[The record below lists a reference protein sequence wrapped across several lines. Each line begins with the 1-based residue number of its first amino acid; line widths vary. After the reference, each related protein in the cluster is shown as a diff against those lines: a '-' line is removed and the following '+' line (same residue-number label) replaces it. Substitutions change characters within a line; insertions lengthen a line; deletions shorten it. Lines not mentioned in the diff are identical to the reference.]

1 MSNLTKGVAGGGTGG
16 GAGPTPA
23 SAGSGASGPTASAA
37 KSVGSPAG
45 GRPAHLRPVADRA
58 PATGSPSAAIPQPQ
72 SPPPVRPAPTAVP
85 PAKPT
90 ATSATPARAKPA
102 VKPAPGRAAPT
113 PIAAPA
119 KPALAAPFAAQP
131 RRRTPRKRRGW
142 GVLSFLVL
150 VVLPTVLIGWFYN
163 TVASDQYQSETR
175 FAVRGTD
182 VSPLSL
188 LGFSALPGNT
198 SQGADAYIVNDYV
211 NSAQVLRDLIEEQ
224 GLDVRKFFAGEGVD
238 PVYRVDPDMPL
249 EEFLWYWEWMTDV
262 EFNSTTQI
270 TTFRVNAFSAEDSG
284 TITAA
289 VLKAAAKL
297 VNELSTEAQT
307 QLIKTAQ
314 AEVDRTEARLT
325 EARQALLRFRDT
337 EQQLDPK
344 LQAESDQ
351 TLITGLEKELIEL
364 RARRTAL
371 LSTVN
376 RNSPSVRVLDRQI
389 SAAQAQLDGQR
400 SNIGSGGAKNGG
412 NKSRRRQDREAAVAA
427 RTRSRQLNEYEGLQI
442 EREFAEKAYTSAL
455 SSLETS
461 QAEARKQ
468 ERYFAIVVE
477 PTVPSVALYPYR
489 IVNTIIGFAIFFVL
503 WLFAYL
509 IFQSVRDH
517 AT

>member
-1 MSNLTKGVAGGGTGG
+1 M
-16 GAGPTPA
+16 
-23 SAGSGASGPTASAA
+23 
-37 KSVGSPAG
+37 
-45 GRPAHLRPVADRA
+45 
-58 PATGSPSAAIPQPQ
+58 
-72 SPPPVRPAPTAVP
+72 
-85 PAKPT
+85 
-90 ATSATPARAKPA
+90 
-102 VKPAPGRAAPT
+102 
-113 PIAAPA
+113 
-119 KPALAAPFAAQP
+119 
-131 RRRTPRKRRGW
+131 
-142 GVLSFLVL
+142 LSFLAL
-150 VVLPTVLIGWFYN
+150 VIVPTVLVGWFYN
-163 TVASDQYQSETR
+163 TMASSQYQSETR

-182 VSPLSL
+182 ASPLSL
-188 LGFSALPGNT
+188 LGFSALPGNS
-198 SQGADAYIVNDYV
+198 SQGGDAYIVNDYV

-224 GLDVRKFFAGEGVD
+224 GLDVRKFFAGENVD
-238 PVYRVDPDMPL
+238 PVYRIDPNMPL

-262 EFNSTTQI
+262 DFNSTTQI
-270 TTFRVNAFSAEDSG
+270 TTFRVNAFSAEDAG

-307 QLIKTAQ
+307 QLIRTAQ
-314 AEVDRTEARLT
+314 EEVDRTEARLT
-325 EARQALLRFRDT
+325 QARRALLQFRDT

-351 TLITGLEKELIEL
+351 SLITGLEKELIEL
-364 RARRTAL
+364 RARRSAL

-389 SAAQAQLDGQR
+389 AAAQAQLDAQR
-400 SNIGSGGAKNGG
+400 SNIGTGAAKPAEGRR
-412 NKSRRRQDREAAVAA
+412 SRRRQQEAQAAAV

-503 WLFAYL
+503 WLFVYL

-517 AT
+517 TA